1 MPSLVPS
8 FGMLGAFSA
17 FVFAFRL
24 ICSMID
30 SFACLLVCVP
40 CTCPVPS
47 DALELE
53 LLMVVNYYAG
63 GKN

>member
-30 SFACLLVCVP
+30 SFACLFVCVP
-40 CTCPVPS
+40 CACPVPS
-47 DALELE
+47 EVRE
-53 LLMVVNYYAG
+53 GHQMVVNYYAG